1 LTKAGCYNI
10 ARCCPHKSFAGNS
23 IVPDI
28 EEFFKAP
35 YEDVL
40 LEEIELNLT
49 SG

>member
-1 LTKAGCYNI
+1 LRDAVLTNLV
-10 ARCCPHKSFAGNS
+10 PETNS

-35 YEDVL
+35 YEVL

>member
-1 LTKAGCYNI
+1 MRDAVLTNLL
-10 ARCCPHKSFAGNS
+10 PETNS